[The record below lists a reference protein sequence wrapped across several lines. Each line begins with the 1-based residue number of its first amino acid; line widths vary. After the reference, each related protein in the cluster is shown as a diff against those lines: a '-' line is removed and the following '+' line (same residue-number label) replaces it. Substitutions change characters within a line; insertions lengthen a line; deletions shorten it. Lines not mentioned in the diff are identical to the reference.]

1 MVSLSLGKRR
11 SILMSRATGVKT
23 EEDRKAIEEW
33 LKKNEVTVC
42 PPCERTDPDEI
53 TYIYKVGKR
62 K

>member
-1 MVSLSLGKRR
+1 
-11 SILMSRATGVKT
+11 MSRATGVKT

-33 LKKNEVTVC
+33 LKTNEVTVC